1 MFEAAI
7 QAIEQ
12 VEVLP
17 DGLLDV
23 GVDCGI
29 VAHEHLHPEEAV
41 AEALIQAVELGVES
55 DDGAGHPDPDPVP
68 ILSRSE
74 CVGKWIESW
83 VVLSNAFRWSQDA
96 ARCVPRKESTSLALT
111 DSVMDATSMPETA
124 LFF

>member
-1 MFEAAI
+1 M
-7 QAIEQ
+7 
-12 VEVLP
+12 LP

-23 GVDCGI
+23 GVDYGI
-29 VAHEHLHPEEAV
+29 DAHEHLHPEEAV

-83 VVLSNAFRWSQDA
+83 VVLANAFRWSQSA
-96 ARCVPRKESTSLALT
+96 ARFVPRTESTPCSHGQRDGCHVDAGNCFIFKLDSLG
-111 DSVMDATSMPETA
+111 
-124 LFF
+124 